1 MKEQERGYHFF
12 AYLSRMK
19 HIKRW
24 GLMRNTETEN
34 IKEHSLDV
42 AILAHA
48 LAVIHNTYFGG
59 QLDEKKIMAMGVF
72 HEAGEIMTGDLPTPV
87 KYYNPRMQEA
97 YLEIEKVALE
107 RTLKMLP
114 GELQSVYQPLLEHQ
128 GDEEYRFVK
137 YADKLCAYIKC
148 VEEVK
153 SGNAE
158 FEKAKCR
165 IAEQIAQIEEP
176 AVLHFI
182 KYFLPSFGLTI
193 DELNK

>member
-1 MKEQERGYHFF
+1 MSKLYHFF

-59 QLDEKKIMAMGVF
+59 NLDEKKIMAMGVF
-72 HEAGEIMTGDLPTPV
+72 HEAGEVMTGDLPTPV
-87 KYYNPRMQEA
+87 KYYNERIQQA
-97 YLEIEKVALE
+97 YREIEGIALE
-107 RTLKMLP
+107 RTLSMLP
-114 GELQSVYQPLLEHQ
+114 EELDAAYRPLLAHE
-128 GDEEYRFVK
+128 GDEDYRFVK

-148 VEEVK
+148 IEESK

-158 FEKAKCR
+158 FEQARRKL
-165 IAEQIAQIEEP
+165 AEQVAQIDDP
-176 AVLHFI
+176 AVLYFI
-182 KYFLPSFGLTI
+182 EHFLPSYGLTI

>member
-1 MKEQERGYHFF
+1 MKEQERAYHFF

-72 HEAGEIMTGDLPTPV
+72 HEAGEIMTGHARGLWGNR
-87 KYYNPRMQEA
+87 KSR
-97 YLEIEKVALE
+97 
-107 RTLKMLP
+107 P
-114 GELQSVYQPLLEHQ
+114 GAH
-128 GDEEYRFVK
+128 
-137 YADKLCAYIKC
+137 A
-148 VEEVK
+148 
-153 SGNAE
+153 
-158 FEKAKCR
+158 
-165 IAEQIAQIEEP
+165 
-176 AVLHFI
+176 
-182 KYFLPSFGLTI
+182 
-193 DELNK
+193 

>member
-1 MKEQERGYHFF
+1 MKEQDQEYHFF

-24 GLMRNTETEN
+24 GLMRNTEPEN

-48 LAVIHNTYFGG
+48 LAIIHNTYFGG
-59 QLDEKKIMAMGVF
+59 NLDEKKIMAMGAF

-87 KYYNPRMQEA
+87 KYYNSRIQEA
-97 YLEIEKVALE
+97 YREIEEIALE
-107 RTLKMLP
+107 RTMDMLP
-114 GELQSVYQPLLEHQ
+114 EELRGAYRPLIQHT
-128 GDEEYRFVK
+128 DDADYRFVK

-148 VEEVK
+148 VEEIK

-158 FEKAKCR
+158 FEQAKCK

-176 AVLHFI
+176 AVLYFI
-182 KYFLPSFGLTI
+182 EHFLPSFALTI